1 MPANIIDENIDEIIK
16 KFAYVLNKDNVYQ
29 IPLRYFCGLGKM
41 NYLKKSIVK
50 SHVILRRI

>member
-16 KFAYVLNKDNVYQ
+16 KFAYVVNKDNVYQ